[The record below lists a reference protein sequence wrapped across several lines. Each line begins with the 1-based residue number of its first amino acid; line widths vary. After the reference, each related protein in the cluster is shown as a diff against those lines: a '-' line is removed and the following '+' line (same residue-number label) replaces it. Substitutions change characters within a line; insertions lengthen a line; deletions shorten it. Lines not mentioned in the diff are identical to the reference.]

1 LDSLDDFERWGGD
14 CAYVF
19 PRGYRRERWSYQR
32 IAGVAYQFARE
43 LAARNIVKGDAVLLW
58 SPNCAEWVA
67 AFLGCALCGVIAVPV
82 DDAAS
87 PDFAQRISAQVRTKL
102 VLCPR
107 ERAAFFEKLEGG
119 VAENVPCGDG
129 ASPRPSDAKPR
140 FHTDK
145 ILTIDPVDLAAAVAA
160 RPAERFRPAQ
170 IQPSDPLEIVFT
182 SGTTAEP
189 KGVVLTHAN
198 VVGNLAP
205 IQIEIKK
212 YLKYERLV
220 HPIRFLNL
228 LPLSHVFGQ
237 FLGIFLPPLL
247 GATVVFEN
255 TFNPTEVMATI
266 RRERVSVLV
275 AVPRMIESLKQ
286 KIERDLDGGFASLC
300 GGGALPRQD
309 GAEPR
314 HHTKFSAR
322 YAAAENQHF
331 LRRWWTF
338 RDLRRRFGWK
348 FWAIISGGAA
358 LDRETE
364 EFWHRLGYAVVQG
377 YGLTETTSLI
387 SLNHPFHTSRGS
399 IGKVLPGREI
409 KLAEDGEILVRGSGV
424 ASGYWNGRELQPVV
438 READEG
444 WYRTG
449 DLGALDEQGNLFF
462 KGRKKEVIVT
472 PAGMNIYPEDLEAA
486 LRSQK
491 EVQDCVVVGLERGGN
506 AEPCAV
512 LILRDQTPDASAVSP
527 SAVAQAIV
535 ERANQTLAEYQRM
548 RTWFVW
554 PEEDFPRSS
563 TQKPRRNVIRDAVE
577 AALRGQAPANAA
589 SPLSELLTRITGRN
603 VQNMHNLTPDATLES
618 GLGLSSLERVELLSA
633 LEDRYQVDLSE
644 TKFANAATVG
654 DLEKLLQSSR
664 SVVGRQSL
672 VVGKTPERLATD
684 DQRLTGAPRDPEF
697 QRREF
702 HSPAFHYPRWA
713 LRWPTTWVRLASH
726 YLLARPAVLLLG
738 WPRVTGRENLR
749 GVSGPLLVISNHV
762 ADVDVGFIQFALPAR
777 IRHKL
782 ATATRGE
789 ALEILRSPGPSATV
803 DRRALDRRALDR
815 RALDRPWLRRIYDRL
830 QWTLGVALLNLF
842 PLPRQ
847 SGFRKSFAYAG
858 EAVDR
863 GYSVLVF
870 PEGKHTEDG
879 KLCPFRTGVGLLAN
893 NLRIPILPMRIDGLF
908 EIKHAG
914 KKYAAPG
921 KIQVRIGKPMQFAP
935 ETNPEEIARALQKAV
950 ESLAG

>member
-1 LDSLDDFERWGGD
+1 VLDTLDDFERWGGGR
-14 CAYVF
+14 AYVF

-32 IAGVAYQFARE
+32 VAGVAYQFARE
-43 LAARNIVKGDAVLLW
+43 LETRNIAKGDAVLLW
-58 SPNCAEWVA
+58 SPNCVEWVA
-67 AFLGCALCGVIAVPV
+67 AFLGCALCGVIAVPI

-87 PDFAQRISAQVRTKL
+87 PDFAIRISTQVRTRL

-107 ERAAFFEKLEGG
+107 ERAPIFRELKGIA
-119 VAENVPCGDG
+119 
-129 ASPRPSDAKPR
+129 
-140 FHTDK
+140 
-145 ILTIDPVDLAAAVAA
+145 TIDPADLAAVVAE
-160 RPAERFRPAQ
+160 RHAERFRPAQ

-205 IQIEIKK
+205 IEAEIRK

-255 TFNPTEVMATI
+255 TLNPTEVMATI

-286 KIERDLDGGFASLC
+286 KIERDLDGGFRS
-300 GGGALPRQD
+300 GGSKNFA
-309 GAEPR
+309 
-314 HHTKFSAR
+314 AR
-322 YAAAENQHF
+322 YAAAKSQHF

-338 RDLRRRFGWK
+338 RDLRRQFGWK

-409 KLAEDGEILVRGSGV
+409 KLADDGEILMRGSGV
-424 ASGYWNGRELQPVV
+424 ASGYWNGRELQPVA
-438 READEG
+438 RSEDEG

-486 LRSQK
+486 LRGQK
-491 EVQDCVVVGLERGGN
+491 EVRDCVVVGLERGGN

-512 LILRDQTPDASAVSP
+512 LILDKKTVDVKT
-527 SAVAQAIV
+527 IV
-535 ERANQTLAEYQRM
+535 QHANETLAEYQRM
-548 RTWFVW
+548 RAWFVW

-577 AALRGQAPANAA
+577 AGLRGQALANAA
-589 SPLSELLTRITGRN
+589 SPLSELLTQITGRSI
-603 VQNMHNLTPDATLES
+603 QNMQNLTPDANLES

-644 TKFANAATVG
+644 TEFANAATVG
-654 DLEKLLQSSR
+654 DLEKLLQNER
-664 SVVGRQSL
+664 GTR
-672 VVGKTPERLATD
+672 GKLH
-684 DQRLTGAPRDPEF
+684 G
-697 QRREF
+697 
-702 HSPAFHYPRWA
+702 SGFHYPRWA
-713 LRWPTTWVRLASH
+713 LRWPTTWLRLGSH
-726 YLLARPAVLLLG
+726 YLLARPAVFLLG

-749 GVSGPLLVISNHV
+749 GVRGPLLVISNHV
-762 ADVDVGFIQFALPAR
+762 ADVDVGFIQTALPAR

-782 ATATRGE
+782 ATATGGE
-789 ALEILRSPGPSATV
+789 ALEKLRSPDPERV
-803 DRRALDRRALDR
+803 
-815 RALDRPWLRRIYDRL
+815 WLRRIYNRV

-842 PLPRQ
+842 PLPRE

-870 PEGKHTEDG
+870 PEGKHTENG
-879 KLCPFRTGVGLLAN
+879 KLRLFRTGVGLLAH
-893 NLRIPILPMRIDGLF
+893 NLHIPILPMRIDGLF
-908 EIKHAG
+908 EIKSAG
-914 KKYAAPG
+914 KKFAAPG
-921 KIQVRIGKPMQFAP
+921 KIHVRIGKPMQFAP
-935 ETNPEEIARALQKAV
+935 ECDPEEIARALEKAV
-950 ESLAG
+950 EGL

>member
-1 LDSLDDFERWGGD
+1 
-14 CAYVF
+14 
-19 PRGYRRERWSYQR
+19 
-32 IAGVAYQFARE
+32 VAYQFARE
-43 LAARNIVKGDAVLLW
+43 LEARQIVKGDAVLLW

-87 PDFAQRISAQVRTKL
+87 PDFARRISAQVRTRL

-107 ERAAFFEKLEGG
+107 ERAAIFNDIAT
-119 VAENVPCGDG
+119 V
-129 ASPRPSDAKPR
+129 
-140 FHTDK
+140 
-145 ILTIDPVDLAAAVAA
+145 DPIDLASAVSQHS
-160 RPAERFRPAQ
+160 AERFRPVP
-170 IQPSDPLEIVFT
+170 IQPSDTLEIVFT

-198 VVGNLAP
+198 VVGNLIP
-205 IQIEIKK
+205 IETEIRK

-247 GATVVFEN
+247 GGTVVFEN

-286 KIERDLDGGFASLC
+286 KVERDLEEDPTGLR
-300 GGGALPRQD
+300 GGGASPRWD

-314 HHTKFSAR
+314 RHTTFAER
-322 YAAAENQHF
+322 YAAAVGQHF

-338 RDLRRRFGWK
+338 RDVRRKFGWK
-348 FWAIISGGAA
+348 FWAMISGGAA

-364 EFWHRLGYAVVQG
+364 EFWHRLGYAVIQG

-424 ASGYWNGRELQPVV
+424 ASGYWNGREVEPV
-438 READEG
+438 AGDEG
-444 WYRTG
+444 WYGTG

-472 PAGMNIYPEDLEAA
+472 SAGMNIYPEDLEAA
-486 LRSQK
+486 LRRQA
-491 EVQDCVVVGLERGGN
+491 EVRDSVVVGLERGGN

-512 LILRDQTPDASAVSP
+512 LILRDRNANSPAGGPRDASVE
-527 SAVAQAIV
+527 AIV
-535 ERANQTLAEYQRM
+535 QRANETLAEYQHM
-548 RTWFVW
+548 RRWFVW
-554 PEEDFPRSS
+554 PDEDFPRSA
-563 TQKPRRNVIRDAVE
+563 TQKPRRSVIREAVE
-577 AALRGQAPANAA
+577 AAFAEPTATGGAA
-589 SPLSELLTRITGRN
+589 RSTRPLAELLTKITGRAAN
-603 VQNMHNLTPDATLES
+603 NLAPDTALES

-633 LEDRYQVDLSE
+633 LEDRYQIDLSE
-644 TKFANAATVG
+644 TKFAKAATVG
-654 DLEKLLQSSR
+654 DLEKLLHNDG
-664 SVVGRQSL
+664 SVVSRPSLSAGRPSDR
-672 VVGKTPERLATD
+672 PAMD
-684 DQRLTGAPRDPEF
+684 DQRLAGTTRDL
-697 QRREF
+697 EF
-702 HSPAFHYPRWA
+702 HRRPAFHYPLWT
-713 LRWPTTWVRLASH
+713 LRWPTTWLRFATY
-726 YLLARPAVLLLG
+726 YLLARPATFLLG
-738 WPRVTGRENLR
+738 WPRVIGRENLR
-749 GVSGPLLVISNHV
+749 GVRGPLLVISNHIG
-762 ADVDVGFIQFALPAR
+762 DVDVGFIQTALPAR
-777 IRHKL
+777 IRHRL
-782 ATATRGE
+782 ATATGGE
-789 ALEILRSPGPSATV
+789 ALEVLRTPGPN
-803 DRRALDRRALDR
+803 RM
-815 RALDRPWLRRIYDRL
+815 WLARVYDRIK
-830 QWTLGVALLNLF
+830 WTLGVGLLNLF

-870 PEGKHTEDG
+870 PEGRHTTDG
-879 KLCPFRTGVGLLAN
+879 KLGAFRSGVGLLAN
-893 NLRIPILPMRIDGLF
+893 NLRIPVLPMRIDGLF
-908 EIKHAG
+908 EVKQSG
-914 KKYAAPG
+914 KKFAPPG
-921 KIQVRIGKPMQFAP
+921 KITVRIGKPVEFAT
-935 ETNPEEIARALQKAV
+935 ETDPGEIAQTLRKAV
-950 ESLAG
+950 ADL